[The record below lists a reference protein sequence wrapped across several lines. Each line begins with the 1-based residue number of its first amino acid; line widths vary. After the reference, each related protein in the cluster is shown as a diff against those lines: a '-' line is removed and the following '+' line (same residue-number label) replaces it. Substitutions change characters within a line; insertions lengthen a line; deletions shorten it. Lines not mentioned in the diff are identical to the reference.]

1 MWCFLDYA
9 TQKALPLSD
18 GLEVTVVSSLLMVP
32 ALSRLRS
39 SQCLEGAVDGAWRS
53 GTMVGVTRASLQ
65 GKKKTNRREVCAKLE
80 GASIHVGCAT
90 KSCGTE
96 DANSWPFS
104 VPVEEGITKL
114 L

>member
-1 MWCFLDYA
+1 M
-9 TQKALPLSD
+9 
-18 GLEVTVVSSLLMVP
+18 SSLLMVP